1 MKVHDNRERQA
12 ESLAVGLGW
21 FSVALGLAELAA
33 PRELSRLIGIP
44 DDNDTA
50 ISTLRACGAREL
62 ANGLAI
68 LSEPDRAAWLWSRVG
83 GDAIDLSLIGTA
95 YRRGDSDSTRLGAAA
110 AAVAGVTALD
120 ALCAAWLSGAGDRD
134 LRRLGLSGGRD
145 ERSVRVEHVT
155 TINKPIEELYAF
167 WHDFQNLPRFMRHL
181 ESVETLS
188 GSRTRWRA
196 KAPAGTTVEWEADIV
211 AEREP
216 EWIAWQSVPG
226 SGIQNSGVVRFDRAP
241 GARGTE
247 VRVQLEY
254 RPPAGTLGRGVA
266 WIFGEEPDQQ
276 VKEDLHRF
284 KQLMETGE
292 VPLSEGMGLWRPA
305 QPVSDPN
312 DVRTFA
318 GVQS

>member
-1 MKVHDNRERQA
+1 MRMQGNRERQA

-21 FSVALGLAELAA
+21 FSVALGLAELAV
-33 PRELSRLIGIP
+33 PRELSGLIGLP
-44 DDNDTA
+44 EDDETA
-50 ISTLRACGAREL
+50 ISALRACGAREL

-83 GDAIDLSLIGTA
+83 GDAIDLSLIGSA
-95 YRRGDSDSTRLGAAA
+95 YRRDDADTKRLGAAA

-120 ALCAAWLSGAGDRD
+120 ALCAVWLSGAGNRD
-134 LRRLGLSGGRD
+134 LRRLALAGGRD

-155 TINKPIEELYAF
+155 TINKPIEEVYAF
-167 WHDFQNLPRFMRHL
+167 WRNFQNLPRFMRHL
-181 ESVETLS
+181 ESVEVTGGARS
-188 GSRTRWRA
+188 RWRA

-226 SGIQNSGVVRFDRAP
+226 SGIQNSGAVRFERAP

-254 RPPAGTLGRGVA
+254 RPPAGTIGRGIA
-266 WIFGEEPDQQ
+266 WLFGEEPDQQ

-292 VPLSEGMGLWRPA
+292 VPLSEGFGLWRPA
-305 QPVSDPN
+305 QPVADPN
-312 DVRTFA
+312 EVRTLA